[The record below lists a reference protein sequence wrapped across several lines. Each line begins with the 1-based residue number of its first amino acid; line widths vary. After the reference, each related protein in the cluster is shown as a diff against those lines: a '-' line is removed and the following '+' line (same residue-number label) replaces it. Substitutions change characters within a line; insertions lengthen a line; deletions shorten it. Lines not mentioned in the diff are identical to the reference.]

1 MTTGGRGG
9 AAIHASVVTG
19 VIGIAT
25 AVKGGEIAIE
35 IVRSMIVR
43 APKTATTVD
52 IGPLTEGEVIV
63 TEIGV
68 DHLEG
73 GIGMQYHGFIE
84 LIIESGAY
92 CLQYLQSMQ
101 APELL

>member
-1 MTTGGRGG
+1 MTKGGRGR
-9 AAIHASVVTG
+9 AAIHVSVMTG
-19 VIGIAT
+19 VIGIGMG
-25 AVKGGEIAIE
+25 VKGGEIATE
-35 IVRSMIVR
+35 TVRGMIVR
-43 APKTATTVD
+43 APKTATTAD
-52 IGPLTEGEVIV
+52 TGPLTETEVIG

-92 CLQYLQSMQ
+92 YLQYLQSM
-101 APELL
+101 